1 MDYIFDE
8 VLQRMIYTL
17 IEDGTDVDKAVK
29 CAEEFKQMNEQTQEY
44 LLTRLQI
51 IREEQKNA

>member
-8 VLQRMIYTL
+8 TLQRMIYTV
-17 IEDGTDVDKAVK
+17 IEEGTDVDKAVSF
-29 CAEEFKQMNEQTQEY
+29 AEEFKQMNEQTQEY

-51 IREEQKNA
+51 IVEEQRNA